1 MHKVFLLLGRN
12 FLSAYFNFL
21 TSYNFSSNKCRPKL
35 EKYTNMQNVD
45 PRTYFQ
51 QIKKFHW
58 WIKLWRWGTRWVS
71 FRGIPMW
78 CHWSLDQSNYLP
90 DVYVL
95 QRKHNEEEVY
105 LSAEIKTYF
114 GIVNSVW
121 KIDMK
126 DPQVDPKSPT
136 SLQARPTSENKLSEG
151 KNFHFDFFFPS
162 IESDKA
168 CIVSWEWYTALPSA
182 IKIYGHDVPLCMCDM
197 IYYDAWIVLC
207 LII

>member
-1 MHKVFLLLGRN
+1 MKYVITSYRTNSQISFSFLSPKILLLQE
-12 FLSAYFNFL
+12 SARRPTPITKTKN
-21 TSYNFSSNKCRPKL
+21 RPKL
-35 EKYTNMQNVD
+35 EKYHNMQNVD
-45 PRTYFQ
+45 PRTYFKQ
-51 QIKKFHW
+51 KKKFHW
-58 WIKLWRWGTRWVS
+58 WIKPWRLGTSWVS

-95 QRKHNEEEVY
+95 QRKHNEGEVW
-105 LSAEIKTYF
+105 LSAEIETYF

-151 KNFHFDFFFPS
+151 KKLSFWLFFVA
-162 IESDKA
+162 KN
-168 CIVSWEWYTALPSA
+168 
-182 IKIYGHDVPLCMCDM
+182 
-197 IYYDAWIVLC
+197 
-207 LII
+207 